1 MDWVAFDA
9 YDLPSYN
16 GGVRSSVNTMFS
28 STMAVL
34 KTLAPNKPLM
44 IAETGCDAEHVNGF
58 PNSKS
63 RRLWSHKFPMEYSF
77 KSCCKPSSHA
87 GVYNLRSVDHA
98 VVNLSYG
105 RLCI

>member
-1 MDWVAFDA
+1 MSFRYGINEQTTCFYSGDDYVDWIAFDA

-16 GGVRSSVNTMFS
+16 GGVRSSVNAMFS

-63 RRLWSHKFPMEYSF
+63 QRLYSGTASVF
-77 KSCCKPSSHA
+77 VKSTLGS
-87 GVYNLRSVDHA
+87 
-98 VVNLSYG
+98 
-105 RLCI
+105 

>member
-16 GGVRSSVNTMFS
+16 GGIRSSVDAMFS
-28 STMAVL
+28 STMAVINN
-34 KTLAPNKPLM
+34 LAPNKPLM

-63 RRLWSHKFPMEYSF
+63 PQLYVS
-77 KSCCKPSSHA
+77 
-87 GVYNLRSVDHA
+87 
-98 VVNLSYG
+98 
-105 RLCI
+105 